1 MLRATLACIDLV
13 LFGALIMSGLAVV
26 VCRPWGIDPA
36 AAASLAG
43 ALFGAAALL
52 LGNWINRV
60 NEKFKAEKKLADQID
75 KLKTLIASELVDVA
89 IGLMSAKQLV
99 DAAIVSLQAGGPVT
113 QTLDISPYRPRQ
125 MLFTDTMGVELLSL
139 DEATI
144 DALAI
149 LRSNLALTRQS
160 MEEIAADA
168 NFGLLKATSLSN
180 ALGHDMRVLSDAFTH
195 IAPHRRLILEDAE
208 PELVTEILRRAAQP
222 PVDPVQQP
230 G

>member
-1 MLRATLACIDLV
+1 MLRATLAYIDLV

-60 NEKFKAEKKLADQID
+60 NENFKTANKLAGQID

-89 IGLMSAKQLV
+89 IGLLSAKQLV

-113 QTLDISPYRPRQ
+113 PTPDMSPYRPRQ
-125 MLFTDTMGVELLSL
+125 MPFTDALGVELLSL
-139 DEATI
+139 DGVTI

-160 MEEIAADA
+160 MDEIAAGA

-195 IAPHRRLILEDAE
+195 IAPHRRLILEGAGL

-222 PVDPVQQP
+222 PVDPVH
-230 G
+230 